1 MKAPSS
7 IRFRLMA
14 ANILVKQVV
23 ILAAAALLLHTFDRL
38 IHEQARRELTAAAN
52 QVAQSFRPSD
62 SAGEEPVAT
71 VPDLRFAKPL
81 SGRYW
86 QIDHLGK
93 PFLRSL
99 SLGSTY
105 LDVPDAG
112 FESMDTPVRRLN
124 GPGGQT
130 LVAVATLSPSNP
142 GVTIVAAMDGEE
154 LSVLN
159 NQFRNYVILAL
170 GGIAA
175 LLLTSAWIQVNI
187 GLKPA
192 EMMRSSIER
201 IRLGQER
208 RIGPGFPDELTPL
221 IDETNR
227 LLEAQEVAVKRA
239 RSRAGDLAHGL
250 KTPLTAMTMLNEQ
263 LRDAGQGEIAEEI
276 TKQLETMSRHVYRE
290 LSRTR
295 IAASSGLA
303 FRTDLLSVAE
313 RVRNTM
319 VRLPNGDSLDW
330 HVDIE
335 AGAPVALDEDDVI
348 ELLANLF
355 DNARKW
361 ARNEVS
367 LIVRTSQSA
376 IEVRIEDDGPG
387 VPRESYAGI
396 LRRGIR
402 LDESVPGTGL
412 GLTIVKD
419 IVDAYGGTIELYKAA
434 AGGLGV
440 RLTLPAAGAGQDLQP
455 SRTTPSVSPAANQTQ
470 TLDMLPASPAV
481 ARAGSIEFSCVRSE
495 T

>member
-23 ILAAAALLLHTFDRL
+23 ILAAALVLLHTFDRL
-38 IHEQARRELTAAAN
+38 IHTQARRELAEAAN
-52 QVAQSFRPSD
+52 QLAQTFRPSD

-71 VPDLRFAKPL
+71 VSDPRFAAPL
-81 SGRYW
+81 SGRSW
-86 QIDHLGK
+86 QIEHLGK
-93 PFLRSL
+93 PYLRSR

-105 LDVPDAG
+105 IDLPQTGHDAVG
-112 FESMDTPVRRLN
+112 TPVRGLN
-124 GPGGQT
+124 GPDGQT
-130 LVAVATLSPSNP
+130 LVAIASRSPANP
-142 GVTIVAAMDGEE
+142 SVTIVTAMDSDE
-154 LSVLN
+154 LAALKN
-159 NQFRNYVILAL
+159 EFRNYVILAL

-175 LLLTSAWIQVNI
+175 LLLTSAWIQVTI

-227 LLEAQEVAVKRA
+227 LLEAQEVAVQRA
-239 RSRAGDLAHGL
+239 RARAGDLAHGL
-250 KTPLTAMTMLNEQ
+250 KTPLTAMTMLNGQ
-263 LRDAGQGEIAEEI
+263 LRDAGEGDIAEEI
-276 TKQLETMSRHVYRE
+276 AKQLETMSRHIYRE

-303 FRTDLLSVAE
+303 FRTDLNSVAE

-319 VRLPNGDSLDW
+319 ARLPNGDRLDW

-335 AGAPVALDEDDVI
+335 ADAPVSMEEDDVI

-361 ARNEVS
+361 ARTEVC
-367 LIVRTSQSA
+367 LIVRKSQTA
-376 IEVRIEDDGPG
+376 IGVCIEDDGPG
-387 VPRESYAGI
+387 VPRETHARI
-396 LRRGIR
+396 LMRDIR

-419 IVDAYGGTIELYKAA
+419 IVEAYCGTIELYEAA
-434 AGGLGV
+434 MGGLGV
-440 RLTLPAAGAGQDLQP
+440 RLTLPAPGTAQFRHSRGVGASVTPTPQPFVKQVP
-455 SRTTPSVSPAANQTQ
+455 SREKLLGKPAIG
-470 TLDMLPASPAV
+470 ASEL
-481 ARAGSIEFSCVRSE
+481 IEFS
-495 T
+495 